1 MYIVARPAL
10 ACAATP
16 AACGTRKNHA
26 TCVRRGATISTVSPA
41 ALTLPP
47 TRRSRFMRGVRL
59 GLPIFLGYVPV
70 GAAFG
75 VIATTIGFS
84 ALQAVV
90 CSATALAGAG
100 QFIALNLMKEGAG
113 VIAVVAATTVVNLR
127 YVLFG
132 ATLSPHLKGMPL
144 AHQAIL
150 AFTLTDETF
159 AVNVNDRRTGAS
171 SGSSMAGVGAIAW
184 TGWVAGTAAGSLAAS
199 LIGDPSRWGV
209 EFAMPAMFTALL
221 VALAEDRRQMIV
233 AAAAG
238 LLAIGLPALAS
249 LGIDL
254 PSSWIIIIASMG
266 AATAGTVVF
275 R

>member
-1 MYIVARPAL
+1 
-10 ACAATP
+10 
-16 AACGTRKNHA
+16 
-26 TCVRRGATISTVSPA
+26 
-41 ALTLPP
+41 
-47 TRRSRFMRGVRL
+47 MRGVRL

-113 VIAVVAATTVVNLR
+113 VVAVVAATTVINLR

-144 AHQAIL
+144 SSQALL

-159 AVNVNDRRTGAS
+159 AVNVSDRRTGAS
-171 SGSSMAGVGAIAW
+171 SGASMAGVGAIAW
-184 TGWVAGTAAGSLAAS
+184 TGWVAGTAAGALAAS

-209 EFAMPAMFTALL
+209 DFAMPAMFTALL
-221 VALAEDRRQMIV
+221 IALAEDRKQMVI
-233 AAAAG
+233 AACAA
-238 LLAIGLPALAS
+238 LLALGLPALAS
-249 LGIDL
+249 VGIAI
-254 PSSWIIIIASMG
+254 PSSRLIVIASMG
-266 AATAGTVVF
+266 AATLGAVVF

>member
-1 MYIVARPAL
+1 
-10 ACAATP
+10 
-16 AACGTRKNHA
+16 
-26 TCVRRGATISTVSPA
+26 
-41 ALTLPP
+41 
-47 TRRSRFMRGVRL
+47 MRGVRL

-75 VIATTIGFS
+75 VIATTIGFT

-100 QFIALNLMKEGAG
+100 QFIALNLMKEQAGAL
-113 VIAVVAATTVVNLR
+113 AVVAATTVVNLR

-132 ATLSPHLKGMPL
+132 ATLSPHLKGMHL
-144 AHQAIL
+144 GNQALL

-159 AVNVNDRRTGAS
+159 AVNVSDRRTGGS
-171 SGSSMAGVGAIAW
+171 SGASMAGVGAIAW
-184 TGWVAGTAAGSLAAS
+184 TGWVSGTAAGALGAS

-221 VALAEDRRQMIV
+221 IALAEDRRQVLV
-233 AAAAG
+233 AALAG
-238 LLAIGLPALAS
+238 LLAVGLPALGS
-249 LGIDL
+249 VGLVI
-254 PSSWIIIIASMG
+254 PTSWLIVIASMG
-266 AATAGTVVF
+266 AASVAAAVL